1 MGMNRLRFA
10 LVFLLAASGVGSTAC
25 PWGASDKPIAP
36 PKQRSLSGVT
46 VTRAPFY
53 AWKAIVLRSRTAE
66 VIVVPAIGRVMQFN
80 LLDEKGNAILGP
92 FWNNP
97 EIGGQLHAD
106 SEGWTNYGGDKAWP
120 APQSEWPQVA
130 GRAWPPPQGFDAVPF
145 TASIDGS
152 RVELLSPV
160 DPSYG
165 VRVRRTIALDPE
177 RPVMTIETS
186 YQKVQGA
193 AVRVGLWTITQLAS
207 PDRAFILLPM
217 HSALA
222 AGYTNLL
229 PSPPKD
235 LTIDGRLLSVARDP
249 VDKTMIGSD
258 GSALLWV
265 GNGPSPDLLVE
276 TEPSTETKTK
286 TVSAAG
292 QDAEWPEQGSH
303 SKIYTNSGEELKYV
317 EFELLARLRPLSRG
331 ETASAT
337 SVYRLIPR
345 TQSDPLAEAK
355 KAFER
360 H

>member
-1 MGMNRLRFA
+1 MRMNRLRFA
-10 LVFLLAASGVGSTAC
+10 LVFLLVASGIRSTAS
-25 PWGASDKPIAP
+25 PWGAGDNPPPP
-36 PKQRSLSGVT
+36 PKPRFSSGVT
-46 VTRAPFY
+46 VTPAPFY
-53 AWKAIVLRSRTAE
+53 GWKAIILRNRAAE

-80 LLDEKGNAILGP
+80 LLDDKGNAIPGP

-120 APQSEWPQVA
+120 APQSEWPKVA
-130 GRAWPPPQGFDAVPF
+130 GRAWPPPQGFDAVSF

-165 VRVRRTIALDPE
+165 VRVHRTIALDPE

-186 YQKVQGA
+186 YQKVQGRP
-193 AVRVGLWTITQLAS
+193 VRVGIWTITQLAS
-207 PDRAFILLPM
+207 PDRAFILLPT

-229 PSPPKD
+229 PSLPKD
-235 LTIDGRLLSVARDP
+235 LTIDGRLLSLARDP
-249 VDKTMIGSD
+249 VNKTMIGSD

-276 TEPSTETKTK
+276 TEPKTESKTK
-286 TVSAAG
+286 TVSVAG
-292 QDAEWPEQGSH
+292 HNAEWPEQGSH

-317 EFELLARLRPLSRG
+317 EFELLAQLRDLSRG

-345 TQSDPLAEAK
+345 TESDPLAEAK

-360 H
+360 P